1 MEKVL
6 KLYKDI
12 DGVRVAFPN
21 SNDQIQTSEF
31 TYSAQRM
38 GGAPTISCTIMW
50 GECLDNMW
58 EGVYC
63 EFNGERYHIAK
74 TPSSS
79 KDNTDARYKH
89 NVQFVSDRIK
99 LDSVLFYNKVEEN
112 KNPLNTSTEFS
123 FWGDIHSFA
132 DRLNE
137 SLKASNLEYHVEASG
152 VTSEE
157 KLFKAENMFV
167 SSALQ
172 EINKTYGLMYYF
184 VGTTIHIGEQQSL
197 ISGIDLQYGFD
208 KQLLSIN
215 KNNKNNKVVTR
226 ITGHGS
232 DENIPYYYPN
242 PTEKGAIDVM
252 PNGDN
257 SKLSKDAFSI
267 FNSHKFASSAD
278 IDSPITFQQTFN
290 STIASV
296 SAQYTKKDGYHTSVG
311 NAFYPK
317 EYKET
322 PKSEKDVVINGSWVH
337 YVEYRLSYVLS
348 FVFNFTEVGHSL
360 VTFSIPDK
368 AKLLGGLKIE
378 NLKIIQTNGVGN
390 VEEDKLEQ
398 KELNGE
404 FQQSK
409 DKDAE
414 LTVSFGE
421 ISEPQV
427 ITLQLFFDVVAET
440 NTGNADLEDIKNYR
454 LYCYVEQEENDK
466 FVWKGSRK
474 SSSNIEDFGVRLLE
488 PFFSELQSNKNAY
501 IGEGF
506 VLKQT
511 EYIQPSKY
519 LMPSVYRKEK
529 GNERFYNALNGVY
542 TDEDGNGIV
551 FINEYDESKPS
562 EHVENFEDIKPT
574 IKGVKNSKNKA
585 IDCFSAFAYDL
596 NDNDETDENGNYI
609 HPYFFGKLRA
619 LDFNLFDQAI
629 DSGEMTISMTSGHCA
644 SCEFTIGVDD
654 NRQMNLVQVDED
666 GNLVFDENGNVI
678 CGRKVFVDG
687 EWVGQSA
694 TPQDRQ
700 NDTTLNE
707 VWVALKKDTNTFGYI
722 YPNKNVKPSEGDN
735 FVILHIDLPQIY
747 ITNAEAKLDA
757 ALIEFMRKNNAEEF
771 DYSVK
776 FSRIFWEENPTAL
789 ASFNENSRVNVLY
802 NSECA
807 KMYVSSFTYKCSS
820 NEALPEI
827 SVSLSKELN
836 IGTNTIQSVVNE
848 LKDFEGTVSILEQ
861 QSRAKAAPAIRKDI
875 DDDAYGAVT
884 FHQKPTFKE
893 GIQSDKAIKVG
904 IGASEGFADGT
915 GTYIDERKIQV
926 RDLEVRGSLKVTDLV
941 ASQIHSLDGEY
952 IFTDTM
958 KIDRVLPTG
967 EYVGDDGS
975 VTLTCRLYFEKE
987 YKNDFLKFYIGD
999 LLLSVVAN
1007 IEDSDSDNEVK
1018 VDDTGNAVRAI
1029 SMDSFMRVTN
1039 TSVGMGDV
1047 LWVDVV
1053 ILDNTSIP
1061 SDGAYVARKGNIGKD
1076 QDMLK
1081 RATSWSISVNDGRIV
1096 YYINQ
1101 TEQTREG
1108 NLEDDK
1114 YGLAIG
1120 RLPDITPIRN
1130 VGAVGEIGIYAKY
1143 LLAQHIIQVRWVGN
1157 TQYVTIDRGVWDVN
1171 LVNEADDLGR
1181 PMYFYGEVQD
1191 GDTKYVTRTKVE
1203 HAQCTW
1209 LCTGNTDEKTD
1220 DKGNLISYN
1229 AATPSMDVS
1238 SGWSILSGGGT
1249 VTKTTILYTTT
1260 SSPDQPTDYDTDG
1273 MAIGGDEVEW
1283 KKNQKDCEYNALF
1296 PYMWKKTTTETM
1308 SNPLGDTIIELIGVY
1323 GETGLNA
1330 HIEVEDGNN
1339 IIVPCDSSF
1348 KVKEDCSFARKAV
1361 FYLDENALDVDEI
1374 ENITEG
1380 QVSIG
1385 YSFINGVFT
1394 FTVSKSTDLG
1404 KEQKLSFRFHA
1415 TYTSNGK
1422 ETEYTRIVTFTFT
1435 PNTSEQALSLQVTP
1449 STAYIPVSEG
1459 KVSDSGFSRIYVNVF
1474 EGSVKKDVTIVS
1486 ASVDYF
1492 GGSIDYLNA
1501 TYAANTI
1508 SIQHYK
1514 DKVVSESSYAV
1525 VNATLDNG
1533 MVVAIN
1539 VLQNISGRD
1548 AVGEDAYNA
1557 TITPNN
1563 VVVTTNYDGKI
1574 IYTESQSLTYTFVAE
1589 MYKGIGG
1596 AMPDTTISASSSS
1609 DIFSNIEPGG
1619 NSLSVTLNSG
1629 AELNF
1634 PVVLACSVENGNIRR
1649 NSSIT
1654 FTPVKN
1660 GQKGDIG
1667 YTGPIQRVSYD
1678 ALVHGQ
1684 EYRNDSDS
1692 STAMGVRIQDVV
1704 LIECKDATSGYL
1716 AFFCIK
1722 SFTYNDDEEKDLTFK
1737 GLSASKIR
1745 ETMLQEF
1752 NSEVRFAEVGINY
1765 SSAFFT
1771 QLIARNANVRML
1783 SGAEIVMLDDGNNV
1797 VAGVSNAGVKSTGE
1811 GGEQIGYHFWSG
1823 DANPNEASFSV
1834 NENGIL
1840 YSKGGTFDGF
1850 LQTSFKKD
1858 DSDDD
1863 VQLKVS
1869 NPNIACQRD
1878 KTYTLPSPS
1887 DDISG
1892 IHFVLIDNVT
1902 GGFMN
1907 TGDNFVSVNING
1919 EGRFFGSEVFVNG
1932 TAYEWPKRIMFR
1944 SGIIDFICY
1953 NKKWWVYNKN
1963 VEYLETDIT
1972 SKIRK
1977 KERIGKQEVVYFSSL
1992 SAALKEFPEYTY
2004 KNEKFSVNI
2013 TGTSSYDFT
2022 ISAAIQETKDNQTG
2036 LYELSVTPTTE
2047 LDSQKN
2053 ASVHTTVY
2061 KFGDEGNSE
2070 SCVWRVTQSDV
2081 GGASKA
2087 LPLIVKI
2094 TYTPFSIE

>member
-21 SNDQIQTSEF
+21 SNDHIQTSDF

-50 GECLDNMW
+50 SECLDNMW

-63 EFNGERYHIAK
+63 EFNGERFHIAK

-123 FWGDIHSFA
+123 FWGDVASFA
-132 DRLNE
+132 ERLNKSLE
-137 SLKASNLEYHVEASG
+137 SSGLEYRVKIDDG

-184 VGTTIHIGEQQSL
+184 VGTEIHIGEQQSFVNGL
-197 ISGIDLQYGFD
+197 DLQYGFNHE
-208 KQLLSIN
+208 LLSIS
-215 KNNKNNKVVTR
+215 KNNKNNKIVTR

-252 PNGDN
+252 PNGGN

-267 FNSHKFASSAD
+267 VNSHKFASSAD

-519 LMPSVYRKEK
+519 LMPSVYRGEK
-529 GNERFYNALNGVY
+529 GNERFYNAQNGVY
-542 TDEDGNGIV
+542 TDEDGNDIV
-551 FINEYDESKPS
+551 FINEYDANKPS

-574 IKGVKNSKNKA
+574 IQGVKNSFNEP

-596 NDNDETDENGNYI
+596 NDNDETDEDGKYI

-987 YKNDFLKFYIGD
+987 YKNDFLKFYVGD

-1238 SGWSILSGGGT
+1238 SGWSILSGGSV
-1249 VTKTTILYTTT
+1249 VTKTIIQYTTT
-1260 SSPDQPTDYDTDG
+1260 QNNIQPTEYDTDG
-1273 MAIGGDEVEW
+1273 MAIGGDEVKWEDD
-1283 KKNQKDCEYNALF
+1283 QKECAYNALF
-1296 PYMWKKTTTETM
+1296 PYMWKKTTTKTM
-1308 SNPLGDTIIELIGVY
+1308 ANPKGDVVIELIGVY
-1323 GETGLNA
+1323 GETGFEAHVEVPHGLVIQVPCNTSLNA
-1330 HIEVEDGNN
+1330 REYSSYQRDIVFVIGRETYTTGLQIERLDGFNGVSHT
-1339 IIVPCDSSF
+1339 IKGSSIVFEISSGTPIGKSLEAIF
-1348 KVKEDCSFARKAV
+1348 KVSMLAKDPAGGED
-1361 FYLDENALDVDEI
+1361 I
-1374 ENITEG
+1374 
-1380 QVSIG
+1380 
-1385 YSFINGVFT
+1385 
-1394 FTVSKSTDLG
+1394 
-1404 KEQKLSFRFHA
+1404 
-1415 TYTSNGK
+1415 
-1422 ETEYTRIVTFTFT
+1422 EYTRNATFTFV
-1435 PNTSEQALSLQVTP
+1435 PNVAEKSLSVQVAPT
-1449 STAYIPVSEG
+1449 TAYIPVSEG
-1459 KVSDSGFSRIYVNVF
+1459 KITESGFARIYATVL
-1474 EGSVKKDVTIVS
+1474 EGAETTTANI
-1486 ASVDYF
+1486 AWAEPTYY
-1492 GGSIDYLNA
+1492 GGSEGYLNV
-1501 TYAANTI
+1501 TYASNTI
-1508 SIQHYK
+1508 SIAYIAEK
-1514 DKVVSESSYAV
+1514 ELAESAYAV
-1525 VNATLDNG
+1525 VHASLDNG
-1533 MVVAIN
+1533 MPIAVN

-1548 AVGEDAYNA
+1548 AIGEDAYYATVTPAAVNVPVTSDNRIIGEPYLVFNA
-1557 TITPNN
+1557 
-1563 VVVTTNYDGKI
+1563 Y
-1574 IYTESQSLTYTFVAE
+1574 
-1589 MYKGIGG
+1589 MYKGSSGSMGG
-1596 AMPDTTISASSSS
+1596 TSITTQ
-1609 DIFSNIEPGG
+1609 FSGEIVKSIEPIG
-1619 NSLSVTLNSG
+1619 STLRMSLNSG
-1629 AELNF
+1629 YALYHPITIQCVVTNSDSVVAR
-1634 PVVLACSVENGNIRR
+1634 PV
-1649 NSSIT
+1649 SIT
-1654 FTPVKN
+1654 LSPSVS
-1660 GQKGDIG
+1660 GVDGGMG
-1667 YTGPIQRVSYD
+1667 YTGAVQRVFYD
-1678 ALVHGQ
+1678 KLVSGQ
-1684 EYRNDSDS
+1684 TYYSNSD
-1692 STAMGVRIQDVV
+1692 TNEAIGVRFQDAI
-1704 LIECKDATSGYL
+1704 LIECDTMESGYL
-1716 AFFCIK
+1716 AFFCT
-1722 SFTYNDDEEKDLTFK
+1722 STFTYSGKDLSFENK
-1737 GLSASKIR
+1737 SASDIIS
-1745 ETMLQEF
+1745 TMTSTDIDNGYKRFEQVAL
-1752 NSEVRFAEVGINY
+1752 NS

-1783 SGAEIVMLDDGNNV
+1783 SGAEIVMLNAKNEV
-1797 VAGVSNAGVKSTGE
+1797 VAGVSNADVKHNGE
-1811 GGEQIGYHFWSG
+1811 GNEEIGYHFWSG
-1823 DANPNEASFSV
+1823 AANPNNASFSV
-1834 NENGIL
+1834 NENGHLVAKGADIQGTVKINSL
-1840 YSKGGTFDGF
+1840 YYGNLITKAEDWYKLDPT
-1850 LQTSFKKD
+1850 KD
-1858 DSDDD
+1858 DSTI
-1863 VQLKVS
+1863 VVNAGS
-1869 NPNIACQRD
+1869 
-1878 KTYTLPSPS
+1878 YTLPDSHIYKG
-1887 DDISG
+1887 IS
-1892 IHFVLIDNVT
+1892 
-1902 GGFMN
+1902 
-1907 TGDNFVSVNING
+1907 
-1919 EGRFFGSEVFVNG
+1919 
-1932 TAYEWPKRIMFR
+1932 YK
-1944 SGIIDFICY
+1944 FIQP
-1953 NKKWWVYNKN
+1953 
-1963 VEYLETDIT
+1963 DA
-1972 SKIRK
+1972 S
-1977 KERIGKQEVVYFSSL
+1977 
-1992 SAALKEFPEYTY
+1992 SAAFRILIKVIDSNVFWDTDYPDIMGWNTLTLEY
-2004 KNEKFSVNI
+2004 
-2013 TGTSSYDFT
+2013 G
-2022 ISAAIQETKDNQTG
+2022 AIEIV
-2036 LYELSVTPTTE
+2036 SI
-2047 LDSQKN
+2047 
-2053 ASVHTTVY
+2053 
-2061 KFGDEGNSE
+2061 GN
-2070 SCVWRVTQSDV
+2070 VWYVIRY
-2081 GGASKA
+2081 GGAS
-2087 LPLIVKI
+2087 VKYSK
-2094 TYTPFSIE
+2094 T

>member
-6 KLYKDI
+6 RLYKNI
-12 DGVRVAFPN
+12 NGEEVAFPSP
-21 SNDQIQTSEF
+21 SNQIITSDF
-31 TYSAQRM
+31 TYTAQRM
-38 GGAPTISCTIMW
+38 GGAPTITCTIMW
-50 GECLDNMW
+50 GVCLDNMW
-58 EGVYC
+58 DGVYC
-63 EFNGERYHIAK
+63 EFNGEKYHIAK

-89 NVQFVSDRIK
+89 TVQFVSDRIK

-112 KNPLNTSTEFS
+112 TNPLNTSTEFS
-123 FWGDIHSFA
+123 FWGDVHA
-132 DRLNE
+132 LAERLNK
-137 SLKASNLEYHVEASG
+137 SLEPSALKYRVVVDSG

-167 SSALQ
+167 SAALQ

-184 VGTTIHIGEQQSL
+184 VGTEIHIGEQQSFVNGL
-197 ISGIDLQYGFD
+197 DLQYGFD

-252 PNGDN
+252 PNGGN

-267 FNSHKFASSAD
+267 VNSHKFASSAD

-368 AKLLGGLKIE
+368 AKLLGGLNIE

-440 NTGNADLEDIKNYR
+440 NTVNADLEDIKNYR

-519 LMPSVYRKEK
+519 LMPSVYRGEK
-529 GNERFYNALNGVY
+529 GNERFYNAQNGVY
-542 TDEDGNGIV
+542 TDEDGNDIV
-551 FINEYDESKPS
+551 FINEYDANKPS

-574 IKGVKNSKNKA
+574 IKGVKNSLNEP

-596 NDNDETDENGNYI
+596 NDNDETDEDGKYK

-619 LDFNLFDQAI
+619 LDFNLFDHAN

-654 NRQMNLVQVDED
+654 KRQMNLVQVDED

-735 FVILHIDLPQIY
+735 LVILHIDLPQTY

-958 KIDRVLPTG
+958 KIDRVLPTS
-967 EYVGDDGS
+967 E
-975 VTLTCRLYFEKE
+975 TTCRLYFEKE
-987 YKNDFLKFYIGD
+987 YKNDFLKFYVGD
-999 LLLSVVAN
+999 LLISVVAN
-1007 IEDSDSDNEVK
+1007 IDDTTTDVK
-1018 VDDTGNAVRAI
+1018 VDDAGNAMRDI
-1029 SMDSFMRVTN
+1029 TMDSFMRVTN

-1101 TEQTREG
+1101 TAPTKEG
-1108 NLEDDK
+1108 NLKDNN
-1114 YGLAIG
+1114 YGLVIG
-1120 RLPDITPIRN
+1120 RLPDITPVRN

-1143 LLAQHIIQVRWVGN
+1143 LLAQHITQIRWAGN
-1157 TQYVTIDRGVWDVN
+1157 TQYVTIDRGEWDGD
-1171 LVNEADDLGR
+1171 LVDSVDELGR
-1181 PMYFYGEVQD
+1181 PMYFYSETQE
-1191 GDTKYVTRTKVE
+1191 GDITYVTRTKAE
-1203 HAQCTW
+1203 YAKCTW
-1209 LCTGNTDEKTD
+1209 LCTGNTVQIKDENDVVIKE
-1220 DKGNLISYN
+1220 YN
-1229 AATPSMDVS
+1229 NKKPSMDDG
-1238 SGWSILSGGGT
+1238 SGWSIISGGDT
-1249 VTKTTILYTTT
+1249 VTETIIQYTTT
-1260 SSPDQPTDYDTDG
+1260 ANKVQPTEYDTDG
-1273 MAIGGDEVEW
+1273 MAIGSDEVVW
-1283 KKNQKDCEYNALF
+1283 FDTQDKCEYNALF
-1296 PYMWKKTTTETM
+1296 PYMWKKTTTKTM
-1308 SNPLGDTIIELIGVY
+1308 SNPLGDTTIELIGVY
-1323 GETGLNA
+1323 GKTGLNA
-1330 HIEVEDGNN
+1330 HLEVEGGNV
-1339 IIVPCDSSF
+1339 IQVLCDSDLKSKPGNLF
-1348 KVKEDCSFARKAV
+1348 FRKVF
-1361 FYLDENALDVDEI
+1361 FALDSNCIPVKNAYWIGASHSWIANNVEI
-1374 ENITEG
+1374 IGSPAYARIGLDIPEG
-1380 QVSIG
+1380 WAVTTDCWIA
-1385 YSFINGVFT
+1385 FRLEAEDTNNGT
-1394 FTVSKSTDLG
+1394 TM
-1404 KEQKLSFRFHA
+1404 
-1415 TYTSNGK
+1415 
-1422 ETEYTRIVTFTFT
+1422 EYTRDVRFDFS
-1435 PNTSEQALSLQVTP
+1435 PNMSEASLNMQTSP

-1459 KVSDSGFSRIYVNVF
+1459 KISANGFGSIVVNVIKGERALADSEYSITSVTPSYF
-1474 EGSVKKDVTIVS
+1474 GNAKDYINTRVEGSKVLFEYYEGTTLYDADYATIDIQLS
-1486 ASVDYF
+1486 N
-1492 GGSIDYLNA
+1492 GLHSI
-1501 TYAANTI
+1501 
-1508 SIQHYK
+1508 
-1514 DKVVSESSYAV
+1514 
-1525 VNATLDNG
+1525 VN
-1533 MVVAIN
+1533 I
-1539 VLQNISGRD
+1539 LQNISGRD
-1548 AVGEDAYNA
+1548 AVGEDAYSSSLTPSAVSIPTTRDGRILGEPRIQFTASMYRGSGGALINTTVNVQGTNEIIKEVEPSGSILYLTLKSGEEMTDIVQIPCTISNPECA
-1557 TITPNN
+1557 TQSKTIT
-1563 VVVTTNYDGKI
+1563 
-1574 IYTESQSLTYTFVAE
+1574 LTPVAE
-1589 MYKGIGG
+1589 GK
-1596 AMPDTTISASSSS
+1596 
-1609 DIFSNIEPGG
+1609 EG
-1619 NSLSVTLNSG
+1619 NM
-1629 AELNF
+1629 
-1634 PVVLACSVENGNIRR
+1634 
-1649 NSSIT
+1649 
-1654 FTPVKN
+1654 
-1660 GQKGDIG
+1660 G
-1667 YTGPIQRVSYD
+1667 YTGAVQRVFYD
-1678 ALVHGQ
+1678 KLVNRQ
-1684 EYRNDSDS
+1684 TYYSNSD
-1692 STAMGVRIQDVV
+1692 TDEDIGVRFQDVV
-1704 LIECKDATSGYL
+1704 LIECNTYESGYI
-1716 AFFCIK
+1716 AFVCI
-1722 SFTYNDDEEKDLTFK
+1722 STFTYDNEDLTFE
-1737 GLSASKIR
+1737 GLSADKIKTQMTQAFDGKQR
-1745 ETMLQEF
+1745 FE
-1752 NSEVRFAEVGINY
+1752 EVAINA

-1783 SGAEIVMLDDGNNV
+1783 SGAEIVMLDAENKV
-1797 VAGVSNAGVKSTGE
+1797 VAGVSNAGIKHKVEGE
-1811 GGEQIGYHFWSG
+1811 EEIGYHFWSG
-1823 DANPNEASFSV
+1823 ADNPNNASFSV
-1834 NENGIL
+1834 DENGSLVARNADIQGVVKINSL
-1840 YSKGGTFDGF
+1840 YYGNLLTKAEENYKLDPT
-1850 LQTSFKKD
+1850 KD
-1858 DSDDD
+1858 DSTI
-1863 VQLKVS
+1863 VVNAGS
-1869 NPNIACQRD
+1869 
-1878 KTYTLPSPS
+1878 YTLPDSYNYKG
-1887 DDISG
+1887 IS
-1892 IHFVLIDNVT
+1892 
-1902 GGFMN
+1902 
-1907 TGDNFVSVNING
+1907 
-1919 EGRFFGSEVFVNG
+1919 
-1932 TAYEWPKRIMFR
+1932 
-1944 SGIIDFICY
+1944 
-1953 NKKWWVYNKN
+1953 
-1963 VEYLETDIT
+1963 
-1972 SKIRK
+1972 
-1977 KERIGKQEVVYFSSL
+1977 
-1992 SAALKEFPEYTY
+1992 
-2004 KNEKFSVNI
+2004 
-2013 TGTSSYDFT
+2013 
-2022 ISAAIQETKDNQTG
+2022 
-2036 LYELSVTPTTE
+2036 
-2047 LDSQKN
+2047 
-2053 ASVHTTVY
+2053 Y
-2061 KFGDEGNSE
+2061 KFIQPNPNEPLGSIKIKVRASNIFWDTDTPPIFGENTLTLNFGAIEIISIGNAWY
-2070 SCVWRVTQSDV
+2070 VVKY
-2081 GGASKA
+2081 GGAS
-2087 LPLIVKI
+2087 IDYSN
-2094 TYTPFSIE
+2094 T

>member
-6 KLYKDI
+6 RLYKNI
-12 DGVRVAFPN
+12 NGEEVAFPSP
-21 SNDQIQTSEF
+21 SNQIITSDF

-50 GECLDNMW
+50 SECLDNMW

-63 EFNGERYHIAK
+63 EFNGEKYHIAK

-184 VGTTIHIGEQQSL
+184 VGTEIHIGEQQSL

-252 PNGDN
+252 PNGGN

-267 FNSHKFASSAD
+267 VNSHKFASSAD

-466 FVWKGSRK
+466 FVWNGSRK
-474 SSSNIEDFGVRLLE
+474 SSSNIEDFGIRLLE
-488 PFFSELQSNKNAY
+488 PFFSAFQSNKAAY
-501 IGEGF
+501 VGEGF
-506 VLKQT
+506 LLSQT

-519 LMPSVYRKEK
+519 LMPSVYRAKK
-529 GNERFYNALNGVY
+529 GTERFYNAQNGVY
-542 TDEDGNGIV
+542 TDEDGNDIV
-551 FINEYDESKPS
+551 FINEYDANKPS

-574 IKGVKNSKNKA
+574 IKGVKNSFNEP

-596 NDNDETDENGNYI
+596 NDNDETDEDGKYI

-629 DSGEMTISMTSGHCA
+629 DSGEMTISMTTGHCA
-644 SCEFTIGVDD
+644 SCNFVIGVDD
-654 NRQMNLVQVDED
+654 QQQKNLVQVDEN
-666 GNLVFDENGNVI
+666 GNLLRDENGNVI

-735 FVILHIDLPQIY
+735 FVILHIDLPQTY

-802 NSECA
+802 NSESA
-807 KMYVSSFTYKCSS
+807 QMFVSSFTYKCSS

-904 IGASEGFADGT
+904 VGASEGFADGT

-967 EYVGDDGS
+967 KNENGRQ
-975 VTLTCRLYFEKE
+975 TCKLYFEKE
-987 YKNDFLKFYIGD
+987 YRNDFLKFYVGD

-1007 IEDSDSDNEVK
+1007 IDDSESSVK
-1018 VDDTGNAVRAI
+1018 VDDAGNAMREI
-1029 SMDSFMRVTN
+1029 SMDSFMRVTH
-1039 TSVGMGDV
+1039 TSDSMSDV
-1047 LWVDVV
+1047 LWADVE
-1053 ILDNTSIP
+1053 ILDSTSIP
-1061 SDGAYVARKGNIGKD
+1061 SDGAYVARKGNVVGD
-1076 QDMLK
+1076 EDGLK

-1101 TEQTREG
+1101 TNETREG
-1108 NLEDDK
+1108 NLKDNN
-1114 YGLAIG
+1114 YGLVIG
-1120 RLPDITPIRN
+1120 RLPDITPIQN

-1143 LLAQHIIQVRWVGN
+1143 LLAQHITQVRWVGD
-1157 TQYVTIDRGVWDVN
+1157 TRYVTIDRGDWRED
-1171 LVNEADDLGR
+1171 EAKKQT
-1181 PMYFYGEVQD
+1181 PEEPYYFYKEEPKTEGANQV
-1191 GDTKYVTRTKVE
+1191 TYITRTKVE
-1203 HAQCTW
+1203 HNQCTW
-1209 LCTGNTDEKTD
+1209 ICQQNVVEIKENGEFVIGDYNTQE
-1220 DKGNLISYN
+1220 
-1229 AATPSMDVS
+1229 PSIG
-1238 SGWSILSGGGT
+1238 SGWAILSGGGT
-1249 VTKTTILYTTT
+1249 VTEITILYTTT
-1260 SSPDQPTDYDTDG
+1260 SSPEQPTDYDTDG
-1273 MAIGGDEVEW
+1273 MAIGGDEVKWEYD
-1283 KKNQKDCEYNALF
+1283 QKDCEYNALF
-1296 PYMWKKTTTETM
+1296 PYMWKKTTTKTM
-1308 SNPLGDTIIELIGVY
+1308 SNPRGDTTIELIGVY
-1323 GETGLNA
+1323 GETGLDA
-1330 HIEVEDGNN
+1330 HIEVQGGNN
-1339 IIVPCDSSF
+1339 IIVPCDSSLH
-1348 KVKEDCSFARKAV
+1348 VKEDCSFSRKAV
-1361 FYLDENALDVDEI
+1361 FYIDNTALDVQYED
-1374 ENITEG
+1374 ITEG

-1385 YSFINGVFT
+1385 HSFSKGIFT
-1394 FTVSKSTDLG
+1394 FTIAKGTKLG
-1404 KEQKLSFRFHA
+1404 NEQKLSFRFRA
-1415 TYTSNGK
+1415 TDTSNGK

-1435 PNTSEQALSLQVTP
+1435 PNTSEQAYSINVSP
-1449 STAYIPVSEG
+1449 STLYVPVKDGVISADG
-1459 KVSDSGFSRIYVNVF
+1459 SASATVRVLSGSTFTDVKVS
-1474 EGSVKKDVTIVS
+1474 
-1486 ASVDYF
+1486 
-1492 GGSIDYLNA
+1492 SIDIKYYGSTTGYIDASAIDGDNEVSIVFNKDTVLNNESD
-1501 TYAANTI
+1501 YALLEITMDNEMKT
-1508 SIQHYK
+1508 SIP
-1514 DKVVSESSYAV
+1514 
-1525 VNATLDNG
+1525 
-1533 MVVAIN
+1533 
-1539 VLQNISGRD
+1539 VLQNISGSN
-1548 AVGEDAYNA
+1548 AVGEDAYSVS
-1557 TITPNN
+1557 ITPNT
-1563 VVVTTNYDGKI
+1563 VFVTTNSDGQI
-1574 IYTESQSLTYTFVAE
+1574 IYTENQSLKYPFKAE
-1589 MYKGIGG
+1589 MYKGSGNALPSG
-1596 AMPDTTISASSSS
+1596 VTISASSASHIFE
-1609 DIFSNIEPGG
+1609 DITPRGAY
-1619 NSLSVTLNSG
+1619 LDVTLNSG
-1629 AELNF
+1629 VEFNA
-1634 PVVLACSVENGNIRR
+1634 PVVLDCTIQREGVIRTAT
-1649 NSSIT
+1649 IT

-1667 YTGPIQRVSYD
+1667 YTGPIQRVFYD

-1684 EYRNDSDS
+1684 EYRNDSGS

-1716 AFFCIK
+1716 AFFCINT
-1722 SFTYNDDEEKDLTFK
+1722 FTYKNDEGKDLSFK
-1737 GLSASKIR
+1737 GKDATQIK
-1745 ETMLQEF
+1745 EDMLQTF
-1752 NSEVRFAEVGINY
+1752 DGDVRFAEVGINY

-1771 QLIARNANVRML
+1771 QLIARNANVRMF
-1783 SGAEIVMLDDGNNV
+1783 SGAEIVMLDADNNV

-1892 IHFVLIDNVT
+1892 IHFVLIDNVA

-1932 TAYEWPKRIMFR
+1932 TSYEWPKRIMFR

-2094 TYTPFSIE
+2094 TYTPFSI

>member
-12 DGVRVAFPN
+12 DGVQVAFPN
-21 SNDQIQTSEF
+21 SNDQIQTSDF

-50 GECLDNMW
+50 NECLDNMW

-63 EFNGERYHIAK
+63 WFNGEKYHIAK

-79 KDNTDARYKH
+79 KNNTDARYKH

-123 FWGDIHSFA
+123 FWGNVASFA
-132 DRLNE
+132 ERLDKSLE
-137 SLKASNLEYHVEASG
+137 SSNLEYRVKIDDG

-184 VGTTIHIGEQQSL
+184 VGTEIHIGEQQSFVNGL
-197 ISGIDLQYGFD
+197 DLQYGFD

-242 PTEKGAIDVM
+242 PTEKGSIDVM

-267 FNSHKFASSAD
+267 VNSHKFASSAD
-278 IDSPITFQQTFN
+278 IDSPIIFQQTFN

-322 PKSEKDVVINGSWVH
+322 PKSEKDVVINGSWVQ

-519 LMPSVYRKEK
+519 LMPSVYRGEK
-529 GNERFYNALNGVY
+529 GNERFYNAQNGVY
-542 TDEDGNGIV
+542 TDEDGNDIV
-551 FINEYDESKPS
+551 FINEYDANKPS

-574 IKGVKNSKNKA
+574 IQGVKNSFNEP

-596 NDNDETDENGNYI
+596 NDNDETDDDGKYI
-609 HPYFFGKLRA
+609 HPYFFGKLNA
-619 LDFNLFDQAI
+619 LDFNLFDHAI
-629 DSGEMTISMTSGHCA
+629 DSGEMTISMTTGHCA
-644 SCEFTIGVDD
+644 SCNFVIGVDD
-654 NRQMNLVQVDED
+654 QQQKNLVQVDEN
-666 GNLVFDENGNVI
+666 GNLLRDENGNVI

-987 YKNDFLKFYIGD
+987 YKNDFLKFYVGD

-1029 SMDSFMRVTN
+1029 SMDSFMRVTK

-1101 TEQTREG
+1101 TERTREG

-1238 SGWSILSGGGT
+1238 SGWSILSGGSV
-1249 VTKTTILYTTT
+1249 VTKTTIQYATTQKNV
-1260 SSPDQPTDYDTDG
+1260 QPTDYDTDG
-1273 MAIGGDEVEW
+1273 MAIGGDKVEW

-1308 SNPLGDTIIELIGVY
+1308 SNPLGDTTIELIGVY
-1323 GETGLNA
+1323 GETGLDA
-1330 HIEVEDGNN
+1330 HIEVQGGNN
-1339 IIVPCDSSF
+1339 IIVPCDSSLH
-1348 KVKEDCSFARKAV
+1348 VKEDCSFSRKAV
-1361 FYLDENALDVDEI
+1361 FYIDNTALDVQYED
-1374 ENITEG
+1374 ITEG

-1385 YSFINGVFT
+1385 HSFSKGIFT
-1394 FTVSKSTDLG
+1394 FTIAKGTKLG
-1404 KEQKLSFRFHA
+1404 NEQKLSFRFRA
-1415 TYTSNGK
+1415 TDTSNGK

-1435 PNTSEQALSLQVTP
+1435 PNTSEQAYSINVSP
-1449 STAYIPVSEG
+1449 STLYIPVKDGVISENG
-1459 KVSDSGFSRIYVNVF
+1459 SSFATIRVLSGAILTDVKVSSLNI
-1474 EGSVKKDVTIVS
+1474 K
-1486 ASVDYF
+1486 YF
-1492 GGSIDYLNA
+1492 GVTNGYVDSSSIDGDYGVSILFDKDTEITNESD
-1501 TYAANTI
+1501 YALLEITM
-1508 SIQHYK
+1508 
-1514 DKVVSESSYAV
+1514 E
-1525 VNATLDNG
+1525 NG
-1533 MVVAIN
+1533 MKTSIP
-1539 VLQNISGRD
+1539 VLQNISGSN
-1548 AVGEDAYNA
+1548 AVGEDAYSVSV
-1557 TITPNN
+1557 TPST
-1563 VVVTTNYDGKI
+1563 VFVPTDFDGHI
-1574 IYTESQSLTYTFVAE
+1574 IYTETESLSYTFKAE
-1589 MYKGIGG
+1589 MYKGSGG
-1596 AMPDTTISASSSS
+1596 SMPGVSISASSAS
-1609 DIFSNIEPGG
+1609 DIFEKIKPYGAY
-1619 NSLSVTLNSG
+1619 LDVTLNSG
-1629 AELNF
+1629 VEFNS
-1634 PVVLACSVENGNIRR
+1634 PVQLPCTIQREGVIRTAT
-1649 NSSIT
+1649 IT

-1667 YTGPIQRVSYD
+1667 YTGPIQRVFYD

-1716 AFFCIK
+1716 AFFCINT
-1722 SFTYNDDEEKDLTFK
+1722 FTYKNDKGKDLSFEGKDATQIK
-1737 GLSASKIR
+1737 
-1745 ETMLQEF
+1745 EDMLQTF
-1752 NSEVRFAEVGINY
+1752 DGEVRFAEVGINY

-1783 SGAEIVMLDDGNNV
+1783 SGAEIVMLDADNQKV
-1797 VAGVSNAGVKSTGE
+1797 VAGVSNAGQT
-1811 GGEQIGYHFWSG
+1811 GYHFWSG
-1823 DANPNEASFSV
+1823 DADPNKASFSV
-1834 NENGIL
+1834 DEKGRL

-1858 DSDDD
+1858 DSYDD
-1863 VQLKVS
+1863 VQLEVANS
-1869 NPNIACQRD
+1869 NIACQRD

-1887 DDISG
+1887 DAISG

-1902 GGFMN
+1902 GGVMT
-1907 TGDNFVSVNING
+1907 TGDNFVYVNING

-1953 NKKWWVYNKN
+1953 DNKWWVYNKN
-1963 VEYLETDIT
+1963 VEWFETDIT
-1972 SKIRK
+1972 DAIRK
-1977 KERIGKQEVVYFSSL
+1977 KERLGKQEVVYFSSL
-1992 SAALKEFPEYTY
+1992 SASLVEFPEYTY

-2013 TGTSSYDFT
+2013 TGDSSYDFT

-2036 LYELSVTPTTE
+2036 LYELSVTPTTT

-2070 SCVWRVTQSDV
+2070 SCVWKVTQSDV

-2094 TYTPFSIE
+2094 TYTPFSI

>member
-6 KLYKDI
+6 RLYKNI
-12 DGVRVAFPN
+12 NGEEVAFPSP
-21 SNDQIQTSEF
+21 SNQIITSDF
-31 TYSAQRM
+31 TYTAQRM

-50 GECLDNMW
+50 SECLDNMW

-63 EFNGERYHIAK
+63 EFNGERYHIVK

-123 FWGDIHSFA
+123 FWGDVASFA
-132 DRLNE
+132 ERLNE
-137 SLKASNLEYHVEASG
+137 SLKASKLEYRVDASG

-197 ISGIDLQYGFD
+197 VNGLDLQYGFD

-252 PNGDN
+252 PNGGN

-267 FNSHKFASSAD
+267 VNSHKFASSAD

-322 PKSEKDVVINGSWVH
+322 SKSEKDVVINGSWVH

-440 NTGNADLEDIKNYR
+440 NTGNAALEDIKNYR

-519 LMPSVYRKEK
+519 LMPSVYRGEK
-529 GNERFYNALNGVY
+529 GNERFYNAQNGVY
-542 TDEDGNGIV
+542 TDEDGNDIV
-551 FINEYDESKPS
+551 FINEYDANKPS

-574 IKGVKNSKNKA
+574 IQGVKNSKSKA

-596 NDNDETDENGNYI
+596 NDNDETDEDGKYI
-609 HPYFFGKLRA
+609 HPYFFGMLNA
-619 LDFNLFDQAI
+619 LDFNLFDHAI
-629 DSGEMTISMTSGHCA
+629 DSGEMTISMTTGHCA
-644 SCEFTIGVDD
+644 SCNFVIGVDD
-654 NRQMNLVQVDED
+654 QQQKNLVQVDEN
-666 GNLVFDENGNVI
+666 GNLLRDENGNVI

-802 NSECA
+802 NSEPA
-807 KMYVSSFTYKCSS
+807 QMFVSSFTYKCSS

-875 DDDAYGAVT
+875 DDDAFGAVT

-958 KIDRVLPTG
+958 KIDRVLPTS
-967 EYVGDDGS
+967 E
-975 VTLTCRLYFEKE
+975 TTCRLYFEKE
-987 YKNDFLKFYIGD
+987 YKNDFLKFYVGD
-999 LLLSVVAN
+999 LLMSVVAN
-1007 IEDSDSDNEVK
+1007 IDDTTTDVK
-1018 VDDTGNAVRAI
+1018 VDDAGNAMRDIA
-1029 SMDSFMRVTN
+1029 MDSFMRVTN
-1039 TSVGMGDV
+1039 TSGGMDDV
-1047 LWVDVV
+1047 LWVDVE
-1053 ILDNTSIP
+1053 ILDSTSIP
-1061 SDGAYVARKGNIGKD
+1061 SDGAYVARKGNVGLD
-1076 QDMLK
+1076 ENGLK

-1101 TEQTREG
+1101 TNEKREG
-1108 NLEDDK
+1108 NLKDNN
-1114 YGLAIG
+1114 YGLVIG
-1120 RLPDITPIRN
+1120 RLPDITPIQN
-1130 VGAVGEIGIYAKY
+1130 VGAAGEIGIYAKY
-1143 LLAQHIIQVRWVGN
+1143 LLAQNITQVRWAGN
-1157 TQYVTIDRGVWDVN
+1157 TQYVTIDRGEWAQEEVDNQVKTG
-1171 LVNEADDLGR
+1171 V
-1181 PMYFYGEVQD
+1181 PYYFYKEE
-1191 GDTKYVTRTKVE
+1191 TKLEGANKVTYITRTKVE
-1203 HAQCTW
+1203 HNQCTW
-1209 LCTGNTDEKTD
+1209 ICQQNVVGIKENGDFELGDYNTQKPTI
-1220 DKGNLISYN
+1220 G
-1229 AATPSMDVS
+1229 
-1238 SGWSILSGGGT
+1238 SGWAILSGGSV
-1249 VTKTTILYTTT
+1249 VTKTIIQYTTT
-1260 SSPDQPTDYDTDG
+1260 ATNVQPTDYDTDG

-1283 KKNQKDCEYNALF
+1283 KENQKDCEYNALF
-1296 PYMWKKTTTETM
+1296 PYMWKKTTTQTM
-1308 SNPLGDTIIELIGVY
+1308 SNPDGVTTIELIGVY

-1330 HIEVEDGNN
+1330 HIDVEEGNN
-1339 IIVPCDSSF
+1339 IIVPCDSSLN
-1348 KVKEDCSFARKAV
+1348 VKEDCSFSRKAV
-1361 FYLDENALDVDEI
+1361 LYLDETPLEVDEF
-1374 ENITEG
+1374 EDITEG
-1380 QVSIG
+1380 QVPIG
-1385 YSFINGVFT
+1385 YSFSNGIFT
-1394 FTVSKSTDLG
+1394 FNIEKGTYLG
-1404 KEQKLSFRFHA
+1404 NEQKLSFRFRA
-1415 TYTSNGK
+1415 TDTSNGK

-1435 PNTSEQALSLQVTP
+1435 PNTSEQAYSINVSP
-1449 STAYIPVSEG
+1449 STLYIPVKDGVISENG
-1459 KVSDSGFSRIYVNVF
+1459 SSFATIRVLSGAILTDIKVSSLNI
-1474 EGSVKKDVTIVS
+1474 K
-1486 ASVDYF
+1486 YF
-1492 GGSIDYLNA
+1492 GVTTGYVDSSSIDGDYGVSILFDKDTEITNESD
-1501 TYAANTI
+1501 YALLEITM
-1508 SIQHYK
+1508 
-1514 DKVVSESSYAV
+1514 E
-1525 VNATLDNG
+1525 NG
-1533 MVVAIN
+1533 MKTSIP
-1539 VLQNISGRD
+1539 VLQNISGSN
-1548 AVGEDAYNA
+1548 AVGEDAY
-1557 TITPNN
+1557 
-1563 VVVTTNYDGKI
+1563 
-1574 IYTESQSLTYTFVAE
+1574 SSSLTPSAVAIQTTADGLILGEPYLTFTAY
-1589 MYKGIGG
+1589 MYRGSRDALTG
-1596 AMPDTTISASSSS
+1596 TTVSTVYNNSA
-1609 DIFSNIEPGG
+1609 IKNIEK
-1619 NSLSVTLNSG
+1619 NNNNLFITLNSG
-1629 AELNF
+1629 VKMDGVMQIPCTISNADAGVSQIQTITIS
-1634 PVVLACSVENGNIRR
+1634 PVAAGEKGNM
-1649 NSSIT
+1649 
-1654 FTPVKN
+1654 
-1660 GQKGDIG
+1660 G
-1667 YTGPIQRVSYD
+1667 YTGAVQRVFYD
-1678 ALVHGQ
+1678 RLVHGQ
-1684 EYRNDSDS
+1684 TYYSNSD
-1692 STAMGVRIQDVV
+1692 TDEDIGVRFQDVV
-1704 LIECKDATSGYL
+1704 LIECDTMESGYL
-1716 AFFCIK
+1716 AFYCIK
-1722 SFTYNDDEEKDLTFK
+1722 NFTYKNDEGKDLSFEGKDATQIK
-1737 GLSASKIR
+1737 
-1745 ETMLQEF
+1745 EDMLQTF
-1752 NSEVRFAEVGINY
+1752 DGEVRFAEVGINY

-1783 SGAEIVMLDDGNNV
+1783 SGAEIVMLDAENNV
-1797 VAGVSNAGVKSTGE
+1797 VAGVSNADIKHNGE
-1811 GGEQIGYHFWSG
+1811 GDKKIGYHFWSG
-1823 DANPNEASFSV
+1823 AANPKDASFSV
-1834 NENGIL
+1834 DENGSLVARNADIQGVVKINSL
-1840 YSKGGTFDGF
+1840 YYGNLLTKAEENYELDPT
-1850 LQTSFKKD
+1850 KD
-1858 DSDDD
+1858 DSTI
-1863 VQLKVS
+1863 VVNAGS
-1869 NPNIACQRD
+1869 
-1878 KTYTLPSPS
+1878 YTLPDSYNYKG
-1887 DDISG
+1887 IS
-1892 IHFVLIDNVT
+1892 
-1902 GGFMN
+1902 
-1907 TGDNFVSVNING
+1907 
-1919 EGRFFGSEVFVNG
+1919 
-1932 TAYEWPKRIMFR
+1932 
-1944 SGIIDFICY
+1944 
-1953 NKKWWVYNKN
+1953 
-1963 VEYLETDIT
+1963 
-1972 SKIRK
+1972 
-1977 KERIGKQEVVYFSSL
+1977 
-1992 SAALKEFPEYTY
+1992 
-2004 KNEKFSVNI
+2004 
-2013 TGTSSYDFT
+2013 
-2022 ISAAIQETKDNQTG
+2022 
-2036 LYELSVTPTTE
+2036 
-2047 LDSQKN
+2047 
-2053 ASVHTTVY
+2053 Y
-2061 KFGDEGNSE
+2061 KFIQPNPNAPLVSIKIKVRASNIFWDTDTPLIFGQNTLTLNFGAIEIISIGNAWY
-2070 SCVWRVTQSDV
+2070 VVKY
-2081 GGASKA
+2081 GGAS
-2087 LPLIVKI
+2087 IDYSN
-2094 TYTPFSIE
+2094 T